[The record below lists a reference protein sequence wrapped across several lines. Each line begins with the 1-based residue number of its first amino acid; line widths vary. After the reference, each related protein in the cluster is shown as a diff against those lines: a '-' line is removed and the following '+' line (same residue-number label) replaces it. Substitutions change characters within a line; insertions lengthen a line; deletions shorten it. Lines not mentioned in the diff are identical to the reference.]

1 MILKFLPLQVP
12 PTSDLS
18 QTVGQLTQS
27 SIELAEATA
36 NLGALKV
43 IFAVFLVFM
52 LLVLVLFIYQI
63 LAMSSKINKI
73 QDATHIV
80 TQFFERASE
89 MALGKP
95 QCEILVRRSFVG
107 LGNALKYQILRIRL
121 ENHIELKDITKA
133 KVESIVKNEFET
145 LKTFLSHYRYQGE
158 ALNKVVQSDDI
169 ELLIQFVLEQ
179 IYTPKDLFTISN
191 MDQAVTLFLEGIKL
205 DYLSRI

>member
-12 PTSDLS
+12 TTSDLS

-80 TQFFERASE
+80 TQFFERASDR
-89 MALGKP
+89 ALGKS

-121 ENHIELKDITKA
+121 ENHIELKDITKT

-145 LKTFLSHYRYQGE
+145 LKTFLSQYRYQGE

-179 IYTPKDLFTISN
+179 IYTPKDLFTISSIN
-191 MDQAVTLFLEGIKL
+191 STARCF
-205 DYLSRI
+205 

>member
-1 MILKFLPLQVP
+1 MILKFLPLQIQ
-12 PTSDLS
+12 TSDLS

-36 NLGALKV
+36 NLGALKI

-73 QDATHIV
+73 QDATNIV
-80 TQFFERASE
+80 TQFFERASDR
-89 MALGKP
+89 ALGKQ

-121 ENHIELKDITKA
+121 ENHIELRDVTKT

-145 LKTFLSHYRYQGE
+145 LKTFLSNYRYQGE
-158 ALNKVVQSDDI
+158 SLNKVVQSTDI
-169 ELLIQFVLEQ
+169 ELLIHFVLEQ
-179 IYTPKDLFTISN
+179 IYTPKDIFTISS
-191 MDQAVTLFLEGIKL
+191 MDQAVTIFLEGIKL
-205 DYLSRI
+205 DYISRI